1 MNAFQIIYAVLIK
14 PLQIFFEYI
23 FTVAQ
28 KGINNPGLSI
38 VALSLSMNLLVL
50 PLYNKADALQEE
62 ERETEKRLQKG
73 VAHIKKTFRGDEKMM
88 MLQTYYRQN
97 NYKPTDVLR
106 GILPL
111 LLEIPFF
118 IAAYQFLSHLEV
130 IQNVPFGPIANL
142 GAPDAL
148 LNIGSFSVN
157 LLPIIMTT
165 VNLLSCVI
173 FTKGYPLKSKIQ
185 LYSMAVFFFF
195 FLYKSPAGLV
205 FYWTL
210 NNIFSFV
217 KTVYYKSE
225 KAKNILNVLFAICGV
240 GFFAAIIPA
249 SQRTGSKSFFF
260 ILALLGFIC
269 FLPILFDKVLKKE
282 FFTRRLGQVSGK
294 LSFLKKGAEDG
305 WLFVLGGI
313 YMSILTG
320 LFIPTQVLKSSP
332 QEFVD
337 IYHFMNPLWFVIGSL
352 CLAVGTFLVWFGVFY
367 RLSEEGMKKIFNVG
381 MCILCF
387 IATVDYIIFGK
398 NNVVLDSA
406 LAYTQEY
413 SAPVKMI
420 LINFA
425 VVILTI
431 VIGVAIVLLLG
442 KKLRVLFIAGTL
454 AILGMSLVSCH
465 GINKDI
471 QGLKKMIEAKGDVK
485 PSFRLSKTGKNVV
498 VIMLDRGMNLY
509 VPYLV
514 NEKPELKEMYDGFCY
529 YPNTISFGLCTN
541 YGAPPIFGGYEYTP
555 VEMNKRDTELLK
567 EKHNESL
574 KVMPALFYE
583 KGYET
588 TVCDAPYANYSA
600 VPDLSIYKDYPDI
613 RTFITQGYYWNA
625 QKVNVSQRNFRNF
638 FCYSLM
644 KIAPLALQNHLYG
657 HGTYN
662 ESIGNKQYTSE
673 INSASP
679 LVRDGNY
686 RMTGINEETMN
697 DYLTL
702 ANFQDMTEIT
712 QEDTD
717 TFLMIN
723 NELTH
728 WPIYYQE
735 PEYVVEYSVD
745 NEAYELA
752 HSDRYTLDGLTLEMS
767 NDVHYGEY
775 QVNMCALLLLGKWL
789 DYLKEEG
796 VYDNTRIIIV
806 SDHGLWT
813 YHNEKFE
820 LDKSHD
826 QEMDIE
832 SYYPLLMI
840 KDFNSHG
847 FSVDE
852 QFMTNAD
859 VPYYTLE
866 GLIENPV
873 NPFTGKSINIDEKYA
888 HPQEI
893 LGAHFPDVDENNGTV
908 FIDGIWF
915 AVENDMRDKKN
926 WKILKDNRKK

>member
-1 MNAFQIIYAVLIK
+1 MGVFQIIYTILIK

-28 KGINNPGLSI
+28 KGIDNPGLSI
-38 VALSLSMNLLVL
+38 IALSLSMNLLVL
-50 PLYNKADALQEE
+50 PLYNRADALQEA

-73 VAHIKKTFRGDEKMM
+73 VSHIRKTFKGDEKMM

-97 NYKPTDVLR
+97 DYKPTDVLK
-106 GILPL
+106 GVLPL

-118 IAAYQFLSHLEV
+118 IAAYQFLSNLDV
-130 IQNVPFGPIANL
+130 IQNVSFGPIANL

-148 LNIGSFSVN
+148 INLGSFSIN

-165 VNLLSCVI
+165 VNLLSCLI

-195 FLYKSPAGLV
+195 FLYKSPSGLV

-210 NNIFSFV
+210 NNVFSFV

-225 KAKNILNVLFAICGV
+225 KAKKILNVIFAICGV
-240 GFFAAIIPA
+240 GFFLGIIPA
-249 SQRTGSKSFFF
+249 LKKTGSKSFFA
-260 ILALLGFIC
+260 ILILIGIIC
-269 FLPILFDKVLKKE
+269 FLPLLFEKVIKKNALE
-282 FFTRRLGQVSGK
+282 GK
-294 LSFLKKGAEDG
+294 LDAITKKFSFLKKSTDA

-320 LFIPTQVLKSSP
+320 LLIPSQVLKSSP

-337 IYHFMNPLWFVIGSL
+337 IYHFMNPLWFVVSAT
-352 CLAVGTFLVWFGVFY
+352 CLAIGAFIIWFGVFY
-367 RLSEEGMKKIFNVG
+367 RLLGDKIKNILNVA
-381 MCILCF
+381 MAVLCF
-387 IATVDYIIFGK
+387 IATVDYIVFGK
-398 NNVVLDSA
+398 NNVVLNSA
-406 LAYTQEY
+406 LGYTQEY
-413 SAPVKMI
+413 TAPMKLMI
-420 LINFA
+420 INLAA
-425 VVILTI
+425 VFVTFVL
-431 VIGVAIVLLLG
+431 GVAIVLLLG
-442 KKLRVLFIAGTL
+442 KKLRMLFIAGSL
-454 AILGMSLVSCH
+454 AILGMSIVNCNSV
-465 GINKDI
+465 NKDI
-471 QGLKKMIEAKGDVK
+471 QGLKKVIEAKGDEK

-514 NEKPELKEMYDGFCY
+514 NEKPELKDMYDGFCY
-529 YPNTISFGLCTN
+529 YPNTMSYGLCTN
-541 YGAPPIFGGYEYTP
+541 YGAPAIFGGYEYTP
-555 VEMNKRDTELLK
+555 AEMNKRDTELLK
-567 EKHNESL
+567 DKHDEAL
-574 KVMPALFYE
+574 KLMPALFYE
-583 KGYET
+583 EGYEI
-588 TVCDAPYANYSA
+588 TVCDAPYAGYSD
-600 VPDLSIYKDYPDI
+600 VPDFSIYDDYPEID
-613 RTFITQGYYWNA
+613 TYITQGYYWNA

-638 FCYSLM
+638 FCYSLT
-644 KIAPLALQNHLYG
+644 KIAPLALQNHLYSS
-657 HGTYN
+657 GTYN
-662 ESIGNKQYTSE
+662 ESIGNKRYMSE
-673 INSASP
+673 ANSSTP

-686 RMTGINEETMN
+686 RCTGINEEVMN

-702 ANFQDMTEIT
+702 VNFTDMTEIT
-712 QEDTD
+712 EDNTN
-717 TFLMIN
+717 TFMMIN

-728 WPIYYQE
+728 WPILYQE
-735 PEYVVEYSVD
+735 PEYEVAYSVD

-767 NDVHYGEY
+767 NDVQYGEY

-820 LDKSHD
+820 LDGSRD
-826 QEMDIE
+826 MEMDIE

-840 KDFNSHG
+840 KDFDSHG
-847 FSVDE
+847 FTVDE

-859 VPYYTLE
+859 VPTYTFD

-873 NPFTGKSINIDEKYA
+873 NPFTGKAINNDEKYA
-888 HPQEI
+888 HPQEV
-893 LGAHFPDVDENNGTV
+893 LGAHFPDVDDNNGTT
-908 FIDGIWF
+908 FIDGVWF
-915 AVENDMRDKKN
+915 AVEDDMRDKNN
-926 WKILKDNRKK
+926 WTLLRDNR